1 MTIPKETVEHV
12 AKLARLE
19 LSETDLE
26 RYSVEL
32 SRILE
37 LVESLNQLDLTQV
50 DVDMTL
56 DMQPVLRDDQ
66 LEAGIPRETLLK
78 NAPVEEDGF
87 FRVPKILEEA

>member
-1 MTIPKETVEHV
+1 MTIPQSTVEHV

-19 LSETDLE
+19 LSQADLE
-26 RYSVEL
+26 RYSIEL

-37 LVESLNQLDLTQV
+37 LVETLSQLDLSQV
-50 DVDMTL
+50 DVDMTVESP
-56 DMQPVLRDDQ
+56 PVLREDGVQ
-66 LEAGIPRETLLK
+66 PGISRETLLK